1 MLVLRRQFVAAAV
14 LREVLTVQA
23 AVHPKAAE
31 APILLPVAVL
41 HHPPLLHLHSEVQ
54 VLLIQEVAVEEVLQG
69 KVQEV
74 QEVRAAQADDADLL
88 DITETEFYRNLKIII
103 KN

>member
-1 MLVLRRQFVAAAV
+1 MLVLRRPYVAAAV

-23 AVHPKAAE
+23 AVRPKAAE

-41 HHPPLLHLHSEVQ
+41 HPPLLHLQSEVQ

-69 KVQEV
+69 EVQEV
-74 QEVRAAQADDADLL
+74 QEVRAAQADDANLL
-88 DITETEFYRNLKIII
+88 DLTETEFYRNLKIII